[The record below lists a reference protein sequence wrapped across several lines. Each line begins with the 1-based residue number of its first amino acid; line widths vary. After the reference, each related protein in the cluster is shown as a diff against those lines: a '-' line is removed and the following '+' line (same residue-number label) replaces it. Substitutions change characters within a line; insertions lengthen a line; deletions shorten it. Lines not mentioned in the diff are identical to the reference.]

1 MKNIKKNESLDLRK
15 IKSKI
20 GVIIVARMTSKRL
33 PKKAIQ
39 KINGENSLTLVIRR
53 IKKIKNIDEIILATS
68 THESDNHL
76 KKIAQKEKIKFFR
89 GSLNKVANRYFEAAK
104 KYKLDHFVRVT
115 GDAILCDEVMLNKAI
130 DSHILKKADVTF
142 IKNMPYGT
150 AKEIVSFDSIKTIN
164 DNAQK
169 IDNTEYLEWFLE
181 NNKNFKVNYIK
192 SKYVFNKSMRL
203 TLDYKED
210 LKLFNIIFKKFDNNC
225 NFTLQDVLKFLK
237 KNPKYLKINNFL
249 VPKFEK
255 TDINTELKI

>member
-1 MKNIKKNESLDLRK
+1 
-15 IKSKI
+15 
-20 GVIIVARMTSKRL
+20 
-33 PKKAIQ
+33 
-39 KINGENSLTLVIRR
+39 
-53 IKKIKNIDEIILATS
+53 
-68 THESDNHL
+68 
-76 KKIAQKEKIKFFR
+76 
-89 GSLNKVANRYFEAAK
+89 
-104 KYKLDHFVRVT
+104 
-115 GDAILCDEVMLNKAI
+115 MLNKAI
-130 DSHILKKADVTF
+130 DSHIFKKADVTF

-237 KNPKYLKINNFL
+237 KILNILK
-249 VPKFEK
+249 
-255 TDINTELKI
+255 

>member
-1 MKNIKKNESLDLRK
+1 
-15 IKSKI
+15 
-20 GVIIVARMTSKRL
+20 
-33 PKKAIQ
+33 
-39 KINGENSLTLVIRR
+39 
-53 IKKIKNIDEIILATS
+53 
-68 THESDNHL
+68 
-76 KKIAQKEKIKFFR
+76 
-89 GSLNKVANRYFEAAK
+89 
-104 KYKLDHFVRVT
+104 
-115 GDAILCDEVMLNKAI
+115 MLNKAI

-237 KNPKYLKINNFL
+237 KSNILK
-249 VPKFEK
+249 
-255 TDINTELKI
+255 